1 LGEFV
6 IYLVWGPLM
15 AGFAN
20 LAAGMPWT
28 GAAALFTDPSVGLF
42 GLAGLATI
50 MGKHTDKITR
60 SNKKT
65 LPKVLSKLFGFGA
78 PLFACGATIV
88 LPHILLLA
96 TLIQER
102 VVAKALVPTVPL
114 GACLAFLT
122 LFRETP
128 AALKIFRMGKPSPDK
143 PPVPAR
149 TTIKGTLIDA
159 DVDRAW
165 PLWFVA
171 FCGWHAITF
180 TYLMVIGSGVE
191 WAARATLSRVL

>member
-1 LGEFV
+1 
-6 IYLVWGPLM
+6 M
-15 AGFAN
+15 AGFGN
-20 LAAGMPWT
+20 LASGTPWAGTM
-28 GAAALFTDPSVGLF
+28 ALFTDPSVALF

-50 MGKHTDKITR
+50 FGNHADKITR

-65 LPKVLSKLFGFGA
+65 MPKVLSKLFGFGA

-88 LPHILLLA
+88 LPHIVLLA

-102 VVAKALVPTVPL
+102 VLTKALVPTVPL

-128 AALKIFRMGKPSPDK
+128 AALKALSLGKPDKDK
-143 PPVPAR
+143 PTMPAG
-149 TTIKGTLIDA
+149 TMIKGTLIDA
-159 DVDRAW
+159 DIDRAW

-180 TYLMVIGSGVE
+180 TYLAVAGSGVE
-191 WAARATLSRVL
+191 WAARAILTRMAL